1 MLPGLPFPK
10 EMSPPPIRP
19 PALLPTRRPPDEGY
33 YKIPYLPAGNY
44 KLSVEKDGFSVNRVN
59 DVPVLV
65 GQIATISVT
74 LKTGSIHDEVTVTA
88 NAVLI
93 DQVSSSLGY
102 VTGATQILELPT
114 GR

>member
-1 MLPGLPFPK
+1 
-10 EMSPPPIRP
+10 
-19 PALLPTRRPPDEGY
+19 
-33 YKIPYLPAGNY
+33 
-44 KLSVEKDGFSVNRVN
+44 VEKDGFSVNRVN

-65 GQIATISVT
+65 GQIATIS
-74 LKTGSIHDEVTVTA
+74 SIHDEVTVTA